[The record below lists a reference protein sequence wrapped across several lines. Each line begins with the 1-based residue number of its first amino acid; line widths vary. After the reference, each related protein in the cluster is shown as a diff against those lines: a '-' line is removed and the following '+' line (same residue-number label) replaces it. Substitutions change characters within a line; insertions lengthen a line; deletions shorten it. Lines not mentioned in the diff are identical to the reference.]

1 MENASRDNAPT
12 PSGAWDTSRLKAG
25 HEVWRLTPTEQD
37 RTRLWSAAGGSGREL
52 DPVWEALRS
61 RIRTG
66 LDAFGFALVRQ
77 LFPAGPVADV
87 HQEAD
92 VTERVSRLVRDFGEI
107 VPQNSAGDLTQVL
120 RRREGDPDEIAFH
133 CDTCDLLVLLCLRP
147 AARGGAT
154 RVAGA
159 PYLHDVLA
167 AERPDVLE
175 LLGQKW
181 YFDRAGRA
189 GSQLVH
195 TPILTTGP
203 DSTVTCY
210 YQSRTVR
217 ASAGRDGRPP
227 LDAAR
232 AEALDVLDEVL
243 NRPETAY
250 PVTLNSGDLL
260 IIRNSRVMHGR
271 SPFTDAPEPH
281 HRRVLRLWLDEV
293 AP

>member
-1 MENASRDNAPT
+1 MENASRHNAPT
-12 PSGAWDTSRLKAG
+12 ASGAWDTRRLKAG
-25 HEVWRLTPTEQD
+25 HDVWCLEPAEQD
-37 RTRLWSAAGGSGREL
+37 RVRLWSAAGGPEGEP

-61 RIRTG
+61 RIRAG

-77 LFPAGPVADV
+77 LFPADLVTDV
-87 HQEAD
+87 HREAD
-92 VTERVSRLVRDFGEI
+92 ATERVSRLVRDFGEI
-107 VPQNSAGDLTQVL
+107 VPQNGAGDRTQVL

-159 PYLHDVLA
+159 PYIHDVLA

-175 LLGQKW
+175 LLGEKW
-181 YFDRAGRA
+181 HFDRTGRA
-189 GSQLVH
+189 GSQLVVA
-195 TPILTTGP
+195 PVLTTGP
-203 DSTVTCY
+203 DGAVTCY

-217 ASAGRDGRPP
+217 ASAGHDGRPP

-250 PVTLNSGDLL
+250 PVTLTSGDLL

-271 SPFTDAPEPH
+271 SPFTDGPEPH

-293 AP
+293 AA

>member
-1 MENASRDNAPT
+1 MENASRINAPT

-25 HEVWRLTPTEQD
+25 HEVWRLAPTERD
-37 RTRLWSAAGGSGREL
+37 RARLWSAAGGPGREP
-52 DPVWEALRS
+52 DPVWEDLRA

-66 LDAFGFALVRQ
+66 LDAFGFTLVRQ
-77 LFPAGPVADV
+77 LFPAGAVADV
-87 HQEAD
+87 RQEAD

-107 VPQNSAGDLTQVL
+107 VPQNGAGDVTQVL
-120 RRREGDPDEIAFH
+120 RHREGDPDEIAFH

-159 PYLHDVLA
+159 PYIHDVLA

-175 LLGQKW
+175 LLGQEW
-181 YFDRAGRA
+181 HFDRSGRA
-189 GSQLVH
+189 GSQLVL

-203 DSTVTCY
+203 DGAVTCY

-250 PVTLNSGDLL
+250 PVTLTSGDLL

-271 SPFTDAPEPH
+271 SPFTDGPEPH

-293 AP
+293 AA

>member
-1 MENASRDNAPT
+1 MENASRYNAPT

-37 RTRLWSAAGGSGREL
+37 RARLWSAAGRPGREP

-107 VPQNSAGDLTQVL
+107 VPQNGAGDVTQVL

-159 PYLHDVLA
+159 PYIHDVLA

-181 YFDRAGRA
+181 YFDRA
-189 GSQLVH
+189 
-195 TPILTTGP
+195 
-203 DSTVTCY
+203 
-210 YQSRTVR
+210 
-217 ASAGRDGRPP
+217 
-227 LDAAR
+227 AAR
-232 AEALDVLDEVL
+232 AANSSTPRSSPSDRTPPSPATTSPERYGPPPDATGGPRSTPHAP
-243 NRPETAY
+243 RPWTSWTRFSTARR
-250 PVTLNSGDLL
+250 PPT
-260 IIRNSRVMHGR
+260 R
-271 SPFTDAPEPH
+271 SP
-281 HRRVLRLWLDEV
+281 
-293 AP
+293 